1 MTIDEALQKINFYRV
16 TNTNGKSLKFLN
28 KWNDL
33 LIELKSMDLSNSEL
47 ELLESELKVQLMRIE
62 EAQQHPKVL
71 KSSLKATLRFVNN
84 MLEIK
89 DSYKYTIIGA
99 FVGIAATVIISIS
112 LPIGLLI
119 GMATGYYADHYYN
132 SKQRHIKTNLHDT
145 W

>member
-1 MTIDEALQKINFYRV
+1 MSIEQALLKINSYRV
-16 TNTNGKSLKFLN
+16 FTVDHKSLKFLD

-33 LIELKSMDLSNSEL
+33 LVELKSMDLNNNELELLNSEL
-47 ELLESELKVQLMRIE
+47 EVQLKRIE

-71 KSSLKATLRFVNN
+71 KSSLKSLLSFVNN

-99 FVGIAATVIISIS
+99 FTGIL
-112 LPIGLLI
+112 LPIFTSMNVPIALLL
-119 GMATGYYADHYYN
+119 GMAIGYYADHYYN
-132 SKQRHIKTNLHDT
+132 AKQRHIKTNLHDT